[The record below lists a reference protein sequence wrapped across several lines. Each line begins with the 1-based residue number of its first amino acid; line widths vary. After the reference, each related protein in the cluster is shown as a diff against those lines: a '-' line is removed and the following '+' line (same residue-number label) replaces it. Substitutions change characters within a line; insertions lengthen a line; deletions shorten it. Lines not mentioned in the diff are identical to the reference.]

1 MRIPK
6 ETIEAVR
13 ERTDIVEVIGRDVTL
28 KRRGRNHL
36 GLCPFHQEKTPSFNV
51 LPDRQIYHCFGCGE
65 GGDVFK
71 FMMKTQGLSFT
82 EAVKELAGV
91 AGVTIQE
98 RELTRED
105 RVRIQRRAS
114 LHDTCAEACTWFQ
127 ANLMTRP
134 EGARARAYLEDRGI
148 TRETIER
155 TRLGFAPAG
164 WNNLMDHLHRQGID
178 AATAERAGLARRS
191 DRAGG
196 GRYDVFRDRVIFPIL
211 DNRDRPIAFGGR
223 LMEGDGPKYLNSPES
238 DIYDKSSTLYGISWA
253 RPMIQRRDRVIVV
266 EGYFDVLSL
275 FQAGFPETVATCGTA
290 LTAAHARQLQRLT
303 GTAIALFD
311 GDEAGIRAADRS
323 LPLFLEAGLEAR
335 HLELPDAKDP
345 DEFVQHFG
353 ADAFEAHLKGSV
365 PLIEMVIRRAV
376 NRHSSTPGGRDQAVK
391 ELAPLLRK
399 LQGTLR
405 SHMLIR
411 TADLLQIRDDSLKEM
426 LGHRQNPQ
434 IVASPGAVTR
444 WQPPTDLRELLRLLL
459 HFPDEISGALSE
471 TDPDIVSHQD
481 DVKWVVGQLLAG
493 VSLTAVLDD
502 LGETDL
508 AWWLQSLA
516 ADQGPETS
524 ETAASATGRLLAR
537 LEHRNLDGSIREM
550 TQEIQD
556 IQKRLPA
563 LKHQLTDDEY
573 AAEQEAWRHLIQERS
588 VLQRRASE
596 LRSTK
601 STRR

>member
-82 EAVKELAGV
+82 ESVKELAGV

-114 LHDTCAEACTWFQ
+114 LHDTCADACDWFQ
-127 ANLMTRP
+127 ANLLTRP
-134 EGARARAYLEDRGI
+134 EGAKAREYLEQRGI
-148 TRETIER
+148 TKEIIER
-155 TRLGFAPAG
+155 TRLGYAPPG

-191 DRAGG
+191 DRAGS
-196 GRYDVFRDRVIFPIL
+196 GRYDVFRDRVIFPIM

-238 DIYDKSSTLYGISWA
+238 DIYDKSATLYGISWA
-253 RPMIQRRDRVIVV
+253 RPTIQRNDRVIVV

-290 LTAAHARQLQRLT
+290 LTAAHARQLRRLT

-345 DEFVQHFG
+345 DEFVQQFG
-353 ADAFEAHLKGSV
+353 AEAFEARLKGSV
-365 PLIEMVIRRAV
+365 PLIEMVIRRSV
-376 NRHSSTPGGRDQAVK
+376 NRHASTPGGRDEAVK

-411 TADLLQIRDDSLKEM
+411 TADLLQIRDDSLKEL
-426 LGHRQNPQ
+426 LGQRRNPV
-434 IVASPGAVTR
+434 IAAAPGAVTR

-459 HFPDEISGALSE
+459 HFPEQISSALAE
-471 TDPDIVSHQD
+471 TDPDVVSHRD
-481 DVKWVVGQLLAG
+481 DVKWVIGQLLSGAP
-493 VSLTAVLDD
+493 LTAMLDD

-524 ETAASATGRLLAR
+524 ETAGMASGRLLSR
-537 LEHRNLDGSIREM
+537 LEHRHLEGQIREM
-550 TQEIQD
+550 SQSIQD

-563 LKHQLTDDEY
+563 LKHQLTDEEY
-573 AAEQEAWRHLIQERS
+573 AAEQEAWRQLIKERL

-596 LRSTK
+596 LRSTRG
-601 STRR
+601 SRR